1 MSYPRLK
8 FKPAVLALMLA
19 ALFLFSG
26 CGRTKSSPDKAGPG
40 EKDEHAPEQVSLSQE
55 AMALAGIK
63 IMTLSPRT
71 IKPELLVPAEV
82 VLNPRAYYRLTARVP
97 GRVEEL
103 LVYQGDRVRPGQVVA
118 RLFSLSYLESLTE
131 LRLAAERLEKL
142 TRQQSPEQET
152 ARALL
157 ESAREKL
164 RLLGLSDK
172 EIEALP
178 GRPSASSLYEVLSP
192 ASGQVVST
200 SVYPGDTLE
209 TGSLLMEIA
218 AFDRLWI
225 EGQVQEK
232 DLGLVSPGQEAIAR
246 TGAYPGEEFKGRVT
260 FISPVLDTATRTLK
274 VRVEAANPDG
284 RLRPGM
290 YVDLALSLPEMTI
303 LAVPE
308 EAVVEVDGRKTIF
321 IPRALGVFVGR
332 EIQTGPPVKGWLPV
346 IAGLENGQEF
356 VAAGAFMLKAE
367 LLKPTLGE
375 GEHHHD

>member
-1 MSYPRLK
+1 MPCPRLK
-8 FKPAVLALMLA
+8 LKPAVLPLMLA
-19 ALFLFSG
+19 ALFLFTG
-26 CGRTKSSPDKAGPG
+26 CGRTKSSPEKAGPG
-40 EKDEHAPEQVSLSQE
+40 EKEEHTLAQVSLSEE

-63 IMTLSPRT
+63 IMTLSPKT
-71 IKPELLVPAEV
+71 IQPELLVPAEV

-118 RLFSLSYLESLTE
+118 RLFSLPYLESLTE

-172 EIEALP
+172 EIEAVSA
-178 GRPSASSLYEVLSP
+178 RPSGSSLYEILSP

-209 TGSLLMEIA
+209 AGALLMEIA

-225 EGQVQEK
+225 EGRVQEK
-232 DLGLVSPGQEAIAR
+232 DQGQVNTGQEAIVR

-260 FISPVLDTATRTLK
+260 FISPVLDTSTRTLK
-274 VRVEAANPDG
+274 VRVEVPNTGG
-284 RLRPGM
+284 RLKPGM
-290 YVDLALSLPEMTI
+290 YVDLALSLPERTI

-308 EAVVEVDGRKTIF
+308 EAVVEVNGRKTVF
-321 IPRALGVFVGR
+321 IPRAPGVFVGR

-346 IAGLENGQEF
+346 MSGLDRGQEF
-356 VAAGAFMLKAE
+356 VAAGTFMLKAE
-367 LLKPTLGE
+367 ILKPTLGE